1 MYKLIYLIGTMI
13 FFFFEKK
20 NNKISYLHCL
30 FDIQFQKTSIPSQ
43 DIQILPYNNKLN
55 LIKLYIKMK
64 TILVGRERRKLSFNL
79 NTTKMTTQ

>member
-1 MYKLIYLIGTMI
+1 MI
-13 FFFFEKK
+13 FLKTTKFPIYIVCL
-20 NNKISYLHCL
+20 ISS
-30 FDIQFQKTSIPSQ
+30 FKTSIPSQ

-64 TILVGRERRKLSFNL
+64 TILVGGERRKLSFNL